1 MILVMERQ
9 MSYYWLQVKLFL
21 RKFAE
26 QHTTLLPRS
35 VVNVSIQIWGSLVQ
49 ESYTQAAELTWVVFV
64 SLGLKDPL

>member
-1 MILVMERQ
+1 MERQ

-35 VVNVSIQIWGSLVQ
+35 VLNVSILTLVQ
-49 ESYTQAAELTWVVFV
+49 GSYAKAAELAWHC
-64 SLGLKDPL
+64 L